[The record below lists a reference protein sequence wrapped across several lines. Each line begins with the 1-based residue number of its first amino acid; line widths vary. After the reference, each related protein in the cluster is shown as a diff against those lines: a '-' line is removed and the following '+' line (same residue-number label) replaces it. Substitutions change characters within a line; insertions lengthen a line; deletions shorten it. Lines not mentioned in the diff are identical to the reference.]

1 MIKNRDRKVIF
12 LVGPTAVG
20 KTDLSIALAKAL
32 DTEIISCDSVQ
43 IYKSL
48 NIGSAKPTVEEMA
61 GVKHHLLDFVDPKVP
76 YSVSEYREDALNII
90 DRLLEAGKVP
100 IVTGGTGLYMNAL
113 IYDMDFGSSDSDEAY
128 RAELEKLAEAE
139 GGDHLYER
147 LKAIDPEAA
156 ERIHPNNVRRVIRA
170 LEVNHI
176 TGQNMGDFSKDPV
189 LTDRFIPVLI
199 GLKRQ
204 RMKLYGRIN
213 KRVDIMLEQGLI
225 DEVKKLKSTGLD
237 DSFQSMQGIGYKE
250 VLGYL
255 EGRYDEALMVS
266 VLKQGTRRYAKRQMT
281 WFRRYAQ
288 MHWLDLDELST
299 EKALDEI
306 FKLIEL

>member
-306 FKLIEL
+306 FRLIEL

>member
-1 MIKNRDRKVIF
+1 MIKNIDRKVIF

-61 GVKHHLLDFVDPKVP
+61 GVKHHLLDFVDPKAP

-113 IYDMDFGSSDSDEAY
+113 IYDMDFGHSDSDEVY
-128 RAELEKLAEAE
+128 RAELEKLAETE
-139 GGDHLYER
+139 GGDHLYAR

-225 DEVKKLKSTGLD
+225 DEVKNLKSTGLD

-306 FKLIEL
+306 FRLIEL

>member
-113 IYDMDFGSSDSDEAY
+113 IYDMDFGGSDSDEAY

>member
-156 ERIHPNNVRRVIRA
+156 ERIHPNNIRRVIRA

-306 FKLIEL
+306 FRLIEL